1 MACVQMKIHWG
12 KKKAR
17 LEGRE
22 AGFELQ
28 QFLPS
33 EAQGHQRQEPKGHS
47 SKLSKI
53 AGFLR
58 VLRRNKGDKNVTDPP
73 ETSKGMDLAIFIYFL
88 YLFLKIY
95 LFIYGLGE
103 GQRSRLPTEYGA
115 PHVVLNPRIS
125 IPEIMT

>member
-95 LFIYGLGE
+95 LFMGWGRGREADSPLSMEPPMWSSILGS
-103 GQRSRLPTEYGA
+103 QSPRS
-115 PHVVLNPRIS
+115 
-125 IPEIMT
+125 